1 MWQAVCARLAPPER
15 LAEEYRRRLHTPGRT
30 KRQEPPTL
38 DAQSGKLRQGL
49 ARWIDSYAEGLL
61 DKQEFEP
68 RIPRLRQRL
77 IALAEQAQQL
87 QDAAALQTELRLMI
101 GR

>member
-1 MWQAVCARLAPPER
+1 MWPAVGARLAPPER
-15 LAEEYRRRLHTPGRT
+15 LAAADRRRLHTPGRT